1 MELGKWIAVRTVQT
15 KEGIGIPRGTVVEIV
30 KLANG
35 LGYTA
40 KTESGYI
47 HGIWARDVKP
57 GGAFLHTSYAEIY

>member
-15 KEGIGIPRGTVVEIV
+15 KEGIGIPRGTVVEISRTD
-30 KLANG
+30 G

-47 HGIWARDVKP
+47 HRIWTRDIKP